1 MWLKILLD
9 CNPSPVSLKISS
21 PTIRLV
27 QPHVSRGQLAL
38 TVTKYMPV
46 WCSILLSSWLFLGT
60 FQYAEEATTMFLGL
74 VMAACLYTTKKP
86 VGFNSYSHCN
96 ALVFLDL
103 AKYSPRFLLI
113 FLIRYQS
120 FLPFCNYNKGVDI

>member
-1 MWLKILLD
+1 
-9 CNPSPVSLKISS
+9 
-21 PTIRLV
+21 
-27 QPHVSRGQLAL
+27 
-38 TVTKYMPV
+38 
-46 WCSILLSSWLFLGT
+46 
-60 FQYAEEATTMFLGL
+60 MFLGL

-120 FLPFCNYNKGVDI
+120 FLPFCNYNKGVDIQELKITKSYLDRRSTGSCLMMPILSDDSISGFVLS